1 MAAAKIKATKRTLV
15 PEPPLFDPNA
25 TTTTIAGPSVNPKS
39 TLTLEPPLFDP
50 RSTAPVS
57 GKNFVGPTLD
67 PSLTQ
72 ARRALSDQQITAL
85 RGGVDPAIVSDI
97 AGGGQNP
104 NRGFIGPAKAVGG
117 FLKKVGTGI
126 VPDVLDVTDI
136 PLGIFGTDK
145 NLGQVAGPA
154 LGKAGLSLLKTI
166 EGPLAVLDFGK
177 KFVLSTLKEIGD
189 EGAALTGNRARG
201 NAINPKTG
209 ETYKFGGGGFSPS
222 DWVNQTFAGSLG
234 IGEKG
239 QEFRGGDAFA
249 DIKNPYINQTLGF
262 FAEVLLDPVTWLTG
276 PGGIAKT
283 AAGRGV
289 FRASAEVS
297 KAALAAEVARGT
309 AIGAKEAAELA
320 SREAARKALSLRT
333 PGAID
338 AAKIAAAEAKE
349 AAEYAAKLTPE
360 IILKNAAVKGA
371 VPDITNSIRLA
382 EEAATAAADKA
393 AKAAADVTAAIA
405 ADAAAKTAAKRA
417 AAVAKAAAKELA
429 KQNAKTSARSAAR
442 LYGRTGKEALA
453 NSIREI
459 RQKALDDIAVAAPGD
474 VLDYA
479 NAAVAALTDDVIAKV
494 AKDGYAGLTGSL
506 GDIIRGVK
514 TPAQE
519 VLGVQGGIRFG
530 VGANKVIIPGTGV
543 LTDVLGMGVAGTKG
557 VLKGGRVGNAL
568 LESITPTGAGGLF
581 GEEDLLKLRTGL
593 SNGSLK
599 GTNAAQA
606 SELLSL
612 DKTFRGRVELTRKA
626 VGSILT
632 DTFGTGDIAK
642 SRFESLQE
650 IADYLRVPEAQWAAR
665 GLAPLTSS
673 QRTAYTR
680 FTQYLN
686 KLDDITREVAQGT
699 GGFVAAREV
708 LPAVQTT
715 QATRWLANNPRLAEK
730 LAKELNLEADALLT
744 LTGAQLK
751 VGDKFF
757 GRTLTDIDIE
767 GGIKRLNEIARESTQ
782 KLGKGINFDFFD
794 NDIARSIARYSDNQA
809 RAFAKAKIIGELPPS
824 ETTLFPAGAPGIGMS
839 SPAII
844 PGLAAPRTNVFVT
857 PANLA
862 TLEGR
867 VAAVAAD
874 LSQWNAADITAL
886 YAKLRKIES
895 TVKSTLKP
903 EFNRSVADATKY
915 IDDIEAGIAA
925 GIIDPSIAAVAGDEA
940 TKFATLLAQ
949 GTEGITK
956 TLAATTPDRWRKVAD
971 IVYDGFVKLDAI
983 NAPGVE
989 VHPAIA
995 ELFTNI
1001 KRLDDPQFAAQAEK
1015 LLREYNQFFKSYVT
1029 ATPGFHA
1036 RNALGA
1042 TIQMISGGADPVN
1055 STRGVLLYANL
1066 YKLRKANAPVRE
1078 IVEKAI
1084 NGKFYFKGPVTP
1096 KAIKDL
1102 EDILRSG
1109 GVPRIIEEA
1118 VISELIPNTF
1128 AARKGLED
1136 ILLYSQATGFGQIGE
1151 VTERIPGLRP
1161 GIFGTTP
1168 TGDIPILERFPIKLP
1183 VTKPDSKIGK
1193 VIAKLPAREDTIFGK
1208 VDAAKLSETWG
1219 TPLYASRKFGAG
1231 IENTVRFAMMF
1242 DGVAKG
1248 LSPQEA
1254 AARTAKFLIDY
1265 SDISSVDKVAKQIIP
1280 FWMWMT
1286 RNTALQAELIWT
1298 NPRVYK
1304 AYDTFRDN
1312 FEDKEGTSPYVPD
1325 YLKDTGAFK
1334 IGGTDNTYFK
1344 SPFGLIGRG
1353 EESVITSTIENPL
1366 KFLSRVTPA
1375 LKVPAELFRN
1385 EKFFTGAPI
1394 VKDGEGNAL
1403 LYAFQQLD
1411 APGQLINRLTS
1422 FTKLRRNE
1430 LFQTLT
1436 GGTSA
1441 EVDPRAQELN
1451 SLWSLIGAPGFKLTP
1466 DQEKGEIWRRFF
1478 DLEDLI
1484 NKAKANKQKEK

>member
-289 FRASAEVS
+289 FRASAEVAE
-297 KAALAAEVARGT
+297 AALKAEVRRGT
-309 AIGAKEAAELA
+309 AIGANEAAKLAAREAAEQ
-320 SREAARKALSLRT
+320 
-333 PGAID
+333 AIILGTKD
-338 AAKIAAAEAKE
+338 AAKVAAE
-349 AAEYAAKLTPE
+349 
-360 IILKNAAVKGA
+360 
-371 VPDITNSIRLA
+371 
-382 EEAATAAADKA
+382 
-393 AKAAADVTAAIA
+393 
-405 ADAAAKTAAKRA
+405 A

-429 KQNAKTSARSAAR
+429 AQNAKTSARSAAR

-459 RQKALDDIAVAAPGD
+459 RQKALDDIADGATGEA
-474 VLDYA
+474 LAYA

-494 AKDGYAGLTGSL
+494 AKDGYAGLSGSL
-506 GDIIRGVK
+506 GDIIKGVK

-543 LTDVLGMGVAGTKG
+543 LTDVLGKGVAGTKG

-581 GEEDLLKLRTGL
+581 GEEDLVKLRTGL

-650 IADYLRVPEAQWAAR
+650 IAEYLRVPESQWAAK

-809 RAFAKAKIIGELPPS
+809 RAFAKSKIIGELPKTI
-824 ETTLFPAGAPGIGMS
+824 EEVFPGSPVSIPIIR
-839 SPAII
+839 PAII

-1078 IVEKAI
+1078 IVD
-1084 NGKFYFKGPVTP
+1084 
-1096 KAIKDL
+1096 KAIKLKFIIDTPAARKSL

-1118 VISELIPNTF
+1118 VISSLIPNTP
-1128 AARKGLED
+1128 AARKGLEN

-1193 VIAKLPAREDTIFGK
+1193 VIAKLPAREDTIFNK
-1208 VDAAKLSETWG
+1208 ADAAKLSETWG

-1375 LKVPAELFRN
+1375 LKVPAELFKN